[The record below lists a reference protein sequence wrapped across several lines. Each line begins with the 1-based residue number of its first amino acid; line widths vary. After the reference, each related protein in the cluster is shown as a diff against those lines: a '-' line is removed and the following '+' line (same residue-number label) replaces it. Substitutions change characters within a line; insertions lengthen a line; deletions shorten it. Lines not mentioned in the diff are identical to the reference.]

1 MHKKIKYIVKFE
13 NEKKI
18 KYKNLI
24 KKIINVILGNVN
36 KIRITK
42 LGAPS

>member
-1 MHKKIKYIVKFE
+1 MVKLE

-18 KYKNLI
+18 KYINLI
-24 KKIINVILGNVN
+24 KKIIIVIFGNVN
-36 KIRITK
+36 NNKITK